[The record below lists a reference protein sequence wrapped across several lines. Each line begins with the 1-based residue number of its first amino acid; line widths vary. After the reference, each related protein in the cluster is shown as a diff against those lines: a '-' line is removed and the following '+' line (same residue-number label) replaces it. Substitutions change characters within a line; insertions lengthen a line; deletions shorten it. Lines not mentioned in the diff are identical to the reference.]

1 MNSPFRFGFVGAGQI
16 AHHSVDVVRAH
27 GDADVVAVTDANHDR
42 ARELAESKSI
52 ATVCATATELFQRD
66 DIDGVY
72 IAVPNKFHAPL
83 AIEALKAGKHVL
95 LEKPFATSY
104 AEALEVVQTAEST
117 GRVFSLGMNYR
128 LHAEQ
133 QKSKAVVRS
142 GILGEVY
149 HAKAWW
155 YRRKGIPKL
164 GTWFGDKSLA
174 GGGCL
179 YDIGV
184 HYLDLVLNL
193 LGDFEPVSVSGQTY
207 TKFGNRGAGEGGWGM
222 SDRGDIPFDVD
233 DFASAFIRMKSG
245 ATVTLDVA
253 WASNIEESNMN
264 NVRLLGTEAGML
276 ADPCQVFQAN
286 PEDGVFETRSDFDLP
301 IEFPHC
307 DRFHNLVNH
316 VRGLEPLAT
325 TTREALAVQRIL
337 DAIAESSTT
346 HREILIPPQ

>member
-1 MNSPFRFGFVGAGQI
+1 MSSPFRFGFVGAGQI
-16 AHHSVDVVRAH
+16 AHHSVDLVRNH
-27 GDADVVAVTDANHDR
+27 GAADVVAVTDVTGPR
-42 ARELAESKSI
+42 AQELAANKNISH
-52 ATVCATATELFQRD
+52 VCATATELFQRD
-66 DIDGVY
+66 DVDAVY

-95 LEKPFATSY
+95 LEKPFATNY
-104 AEALEVVQTAEST
+104 AEALEVVKTAEAT
-117 GRVFSLGMNYR
+117 GRIFSLGMNYR

-133 QKSKAVVRS
+133 QKAKAIVRS
-142 GILGEVY
+142 GMLGEIY

-164 GTWFGDKSLA
+164 GTWFGNKALA

-193 LGDFEPVSVSGQTY
+193 IGDFEPVAVSGKTY
-207 TKFGNRGAGEGGWGM
+207 TKFGDRGAGEGGWGM
-222 SDRGDIPFDVD
+222 SDRGNIPFDVD
-233 DFASAFIRMKSG
+233 DFATAFLRMKNG

-286 PEDGVFETRSDFDLP
+286 PETGVFETRTDFNVDLA
-301 IEFPHC
+301 FPHC
-307 DRFHNLVNH
+307 DRFHNLINH
-316 VRGLEPLAT
+316 ALGREPLST
-325 TTREALAVQRIL
+325 TTAEALAVQRIL
-337 DAIAESSTT
+337 DAIAESSATG
-346 HREILIPPQ
+346 REISIPQS